1 MLIENDQVRVR
12 ASNEM
17 AAMQEKMKHEIAH
30 AQSQLVTVRAQLRLQ
45 DRGPDM
51 ERADSIMNELMVC
64 KAQLERQKKAE
75 MEQTK
80 LLTNRYW
87 SECRIAT
94 VDAKRVLNAVVGMF
108 QTKLRLLG
116 RMSRDGAM
124 KRELEVTC
132 DGVQRL
138 TFMKLFNVVHDFSL
152 YMSTASLA
160 RSLEQDQF
168 VDLFGNSLCHE
179 ERAGFFYVAI
189 APMVV
194 VFDSSTE
201 IAVMKCEWTEQ
212 NALRDSARNFRLLR
226 AVECSSGQ

>member
-1 MLIENDQVRVR
+1 
-12 ASNEM
+12 
-17 AAMQEKMKHEIAH
+17 
-30 AQSQLVTVRAQLRLQ
+30 
-45 DRGPDM
+45 M

-138 TFMKLFNVVHDFSL
+138 TFMKLFNVVHDFSF
-152 YMSTASLA
+152 YMSTAFHSQDPV
-160 RSLEQDQF
+160 RYTVEQDQF
-168 VDLFGNSLCHE
+168 VDLFGKILYITQWSKTNLLTCL
-179 ERAGFFYVAI
+179 AI
-189 APMVV
+189 RCVTKSV
-194 VFDSSTE
+194 LVSST
-201 IAVMKCEWTEQ
+201 
-212 NALRDSARNFRLLR
+212 
-226 AVECSSGQ
+226 